1 MLKISG
7 RKIVTVEKRKNVGW
21 KVNGDL
27 KISYKNVQ
35 LQQKVIPK
43 KLTQVQQKVTLSN
56 DITTTESHLEIE
68 NMQMIHHY
76 RNTSWK

>member
-43 KLTQVQQKVTLSN
+43 KLT
-56 DITTTESHLEIE
+56 
-68 NMQMIHHY
+68 
-76 RNTSWK
+76 